1 LSRQY
6 ISTIIGGTGREPS
19 LETNTMQGYIDEGLR
34 TELATRRE
42 RLERAV
48 LHAPQ
53 AREFRALLSEV
64 DAALARMN
72 AGTFGLCET
81 CGDPI
86 ERDRLVA
93 DPLIRRCIDHL
104 TADERRGLDQ
114 DLELAARIQLTL
126 LPPREIAA
134 CGWDIAYHFEPFGHV
149 GGDYCDVVL
158 PDPRGDRLFF
168 LLGDVSGKGVAAS
181 LLMSNLHATFRSL
194 INVGLNVE
202 DLLARANRLFCQ
214 STMDAH
220 YATLVCGRA
229 TASGHVDLANAGHW
243 PIAVVRRGATDFASS
258 SGLALGMFCSA
269 EYVPERLQ
277 LEPGDFMVLYT
288 DGLTEARNYAD
299 EEYGAAR
306 LAARLDDLARRA
318 RLTAR
323 EITSACLDDLR
334 AFCGAAPKADDL
346 TVMVIRRAG

>member
-1 LSRQY
+1 M
-6 ISTIIGGTGREPS
+6 P
-19 LETNTMQGYIDEGLR
+19 GYVDEGLR
-34 TELATRRE
+34 TELVTRRE
-42 RLERAV
+42 RLERAA

-53 AREFRALLSEV
+53 VHEFRALLNEV
-64 DAALARMN
+64 DVALAHMG
-72 AGTFGLCET
+72 AGTYGLCAT

-86 ERDRLVA
+86 EHDRLMA

-104 TADERRGLDQ
+104 TAAERRGLEQ
-114 DLELAARIQLTL
+114 DLELAGRIQLTL

-158 PDPRGDRLFF
+158 PDPSGDRLFF

-194 INVGLNVE
+194 INVGLTVE

-220 YATLVCGRA
+220 YATLVCGRG
-229 TASGHVDLANAGHW
+229 TASGEVSLANAGHW
-243 PIAVVRRGATDFASS
+243 PIAVVRRGATDFVSS
-258 SGLALGMFCSA
+258 SGLALGMFCSS
-269 EYVPERLQ
+269 EYTPERLQ

-288 DGLTEARNYAD
+288 DGLTEARNHAD
-299 EEYGAAR
+299 EEYGSER
-306 LAARLDDLARRA
+306 LAARLADLARRPG
-318 RLTAR
+318 LTAR
-323 EITSACLDDLR
+323 EITTACVNDLR
-334 AFCGAAPKADDL
+334 AFRGDAPTADDL
-346 TVMVIRRAG
+346 TIMVLRRAG

>member
-1 LSRQY
+1 MPELFDERMRTDLVDRRARLQLAVAH
-6 ISTIIGGTGREPS
+6 EP
-19 LETNTMQGYIDEGLR
+19 E
-34 TELATRRE
+34 
-42 RLERAV
+42 
-48 LHAPQ
+48 
-53 AREFRALLSEV
+53 ARDDQALLAEV
-64 DAALARMN
+64 DSALARMDG
-72 AGTFGLCET
+72 GTFGLCET

-104 TADERRGLDQ
+104 TASERRGLEQ
-114 DLELAARIQLTL
+114 DLELAERIQLTL

-202 DLLARANRLFCQ
+202 DLLVRANRLFCQ

-220 YATLVCGRA
+220 YATLVCGL
-229 TASGHVDLANAGHW
+229 ASSSGDVCLANAGHW
-243 PIAVVRRGATDFASS
+243 PTAVVRRGGTTFVSS
-258 SGLALGMFCSA
+258 NGLALGMFCSA
-269 EYVPERLQ
+269 EYGRERLW

-288 DGLTEARNYAD
+288 DGLTEARNHAD
-299 EEYGAAR
+299 EEYGTAR
-306 LAARLDDLARRA
+306 LAARLDALARRA

>member
-1 LSRQY
+1 M
-6 ISTIIGGTGREPS
+6 P
-19 LETNTMQGYIDEGLR
+19 GYVDEGLR
-34 TELATRRE
+34 AELVTRRE

-48 LHAPQ
+48 LHAPR
-53 AREFRALLSEV
+53 AHEFRALLNEV
-64 DAALARMN
+64 DAALAHMG
-72 AGTFGLCET
+72 AGTYGLCET

-93 DPLIRRCIDHL
+93 DPLIRRCLDHL
-104 TADERRGLDQ
+104 TVDERRGLEQ
-114 DLELAARIQLTL
+114 DLELAERIQLTL

-158 PDPRGDRLFF
+158 PDPLGDRLFF

-194 INVGLNVE
+194 INVGLNVD

-229 TASGHVDLANAGHW
+229 TASGEVSLANAGHW
-243 PIAVVRRGATDFASS
+243 PIAVIRRGSPDFVSS
-258 SGLALGMFCSA
+258 SGLALGMFCSS
-269 EYVPERLQ
+269 EYTRQRLP
-277 LEPGDFMVLYT
+277 LEAGDFMVLYT
-288 DGLTEARNYAD
+288 DGLTEARNRAD
-299 EEYGAAR
+299 EEYGSER
-306 LAARLDDLARRA
+306 LAARLDDLARRPG
-318 RLTAR
+318 LTAR
-323 EITSACLDDLR
+323 AITAACVDDLR
-334 AFCGAAPKADDL
+334 AFRGDAPKSDDL
-346 TVMVIRRAG
+346 TIMVIRRAG

>member
-1 LSRQY
+1 MPGSV
-6 ISTIIGGTGREPS
+6 
-19 LETNTMQGYIDEGLR
+19 DEGLR
-34 TELATRRE
+34 AELVTRRE

-48 LHAPQ
+48 LHVPRAH
-53 AREFRALLSEV
+53 EFRALLNEV
-64 DAALARMN
+64 DAALAHMG
-72 AGTFGLCET
+72 AGTYGLCET

-93 DPLIRRCIDHL
+93 DPLIRRCLDHL
-104 TADERRGLDQ
+104 TVDERRGLEQ
-114 DLELAARIQLTL
+114 DLELAERIQLTL

-158 PDPRGDRLFF
+158 PDPLGDRLFF

-194 INVGLNVE
+194 INVGLNVD

-229 TASGHVDLANAGHW
+229 TASGEVSLANAGHW
-243 PIAVVRRGATDFASS
+243 PIAVIRRGSPDFVSS
-258 SGLALGMFCSA
+258 SGLALGMFCSS
-269 EYVPERLQ
+269 EYTAQHLP
-277 LEPGDFMVLYT
+277 LEAGDFMVLYT
-288 DGLTEARNYAD
+288 DGLTEARNRAD
-299 EEYGAAR
+299 EEYGSER
-306 LAARLDDLARRA
+306 LAVGLDDLARRPG
-318 RLTAR
+318 LTAR
-323 EITSACLDDLR
+323 AITAACVDDLR
-334 AFCGAAPKADDL
+334 AFRGDAPKADDL
-346 TVMVIRRAG
+346 TIMVLRRAG